1 MKNSTSAANRDRCRV
16 LLAAKAIV
24 LLWPWMSE
32 KSKRSGLYK
41 YRVFFAATAACF
53 APLQAT
59 AGTQINL
66 SLRSQLW
73 SGPAVHARLIG
84 APKTVKATLEIPNA
98 PGSADRRTLKF
109 VEGDLEFQVT
119 FLLARPQTGASPY
132 AVFQTRLL
140 HATKGL
146 IAECSNYDSLA
157 SPEDIGV
164 GACSGAVDGEQVG
177 VSYFR

>member
-1 MKNSTSAANRDRCRV
+1 MRILT
-16 LLAAKAIV
+16 
-24 LLWPWMSE
+24 
-32 KSKRSGLYK
+32 
-41 YRVFFAATAACF
+41 FAALFGIATPAA
-53 APLQAT
+53 AVASGAAASVTVPLD
-59 AGTQINL
+59 
-66 SLRSQLW
+66 LRAQLW

-84 APKTVKATLEIPNA
+84 APKTVKATLEIPGA

-109 VEGDLEFQVT
+109 AEGDLEFQTT
-119 FLLARPQTGASPY
+119 FLLVRPRTGASPY

-146 IAECSNYDSLA
+146 VAECSNYDSLA

-164 GACSGAVDGEQVG
+164 GACSGALEGRQIG